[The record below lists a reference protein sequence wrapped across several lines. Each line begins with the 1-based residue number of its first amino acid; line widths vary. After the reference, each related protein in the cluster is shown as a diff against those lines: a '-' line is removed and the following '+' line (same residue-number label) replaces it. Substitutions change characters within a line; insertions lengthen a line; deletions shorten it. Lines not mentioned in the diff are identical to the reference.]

1 MRVRGWPGSLPAR
14 TGNVY
19 DLRELAGAFGDLGTF
34 VPFVVGYLTVT
45 RLDPAGVLVAFGL
58 AQVAVGLTYRTPLA
72 VQPMKAIATVAVAS
86 PLAITPG
93 AVQVAALFTGLLWLG
108 LALTGAAGWLA
119 RVTGRPVVQGLMLGL
134 GLALALEGVRMM
146 AGDVAIALAAALGV
160 LVLGRRAAA
169 AVLALVV
176 FGAAVALV
184 REPALATDLARAGLA
199 WRVPA
204 PHVADVAWGDVVT
217 GVLLLALPQVALTFG
232 NAVLAAVEENNTV
245 FPDRPVTVRAVALDH
260 GLMNLGSAALGGIPM
275 CHGAGGMAGHV
286 RFGARS
292 GGALVILGA
301 LTLGAGLVFADGIA
315 LALRGFPGGVLGLI
329 LLLAG
334 LELASVAPP
343 ASADRTERLVVL
355 ATAALAIVNVAA
367 GFLAGLVLWHLAR
380 RGWLRL

>member
-1 MRVRGWPGSLPAR
+1 
-14 TGNVY
+14 
-19 DLRELAGAFGDLGTF
+19 
-34 VPFVVGYLTVT
+34 
-45 RLDPAGVLVAFGL
+45 
-58 AQVAVGLTYRTPLA
+58 
-72 VQPMKAIATVAVAS
+72 
-86 PLAITPG
+86 
-93 AVQVAALFTGLLWLG
+93 
-108 LALTGAAGWLA
+108 
-119 RVTGRPVVQGLMLGL
+119 
-134 GLALALEGVRMM
+134 
-146 AGDVAIALAAALGV
+146 
-160 LVLGRRAAA
+160 
-169 AVLALVV
+169 
-176 FGAAVALV
+176 
-184 REPALATDLARAGLA
+184 
-199 WRVPA
+199 
-204 PHVADVAWGDVVT
+204 
-217 GVLLLALPQVALTFG
+217 
-232 NAVLAAVEENNTV
+232 
-245 FPDRPVTVRAVALDH
+245 VALDH

-315 LALRGFPGGVLGLI
+315 LALRAFPGGVLGLI